1 MNLYLYLYLL
11 FRIFA
16 KVSKSITGRKL
27 QHICGELCGVIG
39 IEDLCK
45 MLIMSKDLK
54 VNRSLSLPLE
64 SSFLLLSVF
73 MESFFSSW

>member
-1 MNLYLYLYLL
+1 MASSFILFPNCNQYWKKIIEVIFVKSSDEFVFIFILL

-45 MLIMSKDLK
+45 MLIMSKE
-54 VNRSLSLPLE
+54 P
-64 SSFLLLSVF
+64 
-73 MESFFSSW
+73 

>member
-1 MNLYLYLYLL
+1 MNLYLYCF

-45 MLIMSKDLK
+45 MLIMSKE
-54 VNRSLSLPLE
+54 P
-64 SSFLLLSVF
+64 
-73 MESFFSSW
+73 

>member
-1 MNLYLYLYLL
+1 MNLYLYCF

-16 KVSKSITGRKL
+16 KVSKSVTGRKL

-45 MLIMSKDLK
+45 MLIMSKEL
-54 VNRSLSLPLE
+54 
-64 SSFLLLSVF
+64 
-73 MESFFSSW
+73 